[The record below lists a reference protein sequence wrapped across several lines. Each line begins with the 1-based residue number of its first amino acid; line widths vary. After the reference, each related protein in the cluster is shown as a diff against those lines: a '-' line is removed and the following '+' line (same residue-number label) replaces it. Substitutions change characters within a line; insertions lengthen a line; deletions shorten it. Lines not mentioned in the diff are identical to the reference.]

1 MLGQPD
7 EHVRVLVGPVAP
19 RIRCIRFAT
28 PGYRHPSAPCAL
40 RDQQP
45 SRPRACHDRYIVYG
59 PIHPGGHVDRRLE
72 GHLGAALPVLAM
84 LEVEQRRLI
93 EVLES
98 ALSEP
103 AAESAARDLIDAY
116 LNDPY
121 LSR

>member
-1 MLGQPD
+1 
-7 EHVRVLVGPVAP
+7 
-19 RIRCIRFAT
+19 
-28 PGYRHPSAPCAL
+28 
-40 RDQQP
+40 
-45 SRPRACHDRYIVYG
+45 
-59 PIHPGGHVDRRLE
+59 
-72 GHLGAALPVLAM
+72 M